1 MVNLIAQASC
11 GFMAFSCHDGHVK
24 DDVDERAKIRAI
36 SEPDH
41 GAEQLKIDE
50 EKG

>member
-1 MVNLIAQASC
+1 MVAQASC
-11 GFMAFSCHDGHVK
+11 GFIAFSCHDGHVK
-24 DDVDERAKIRAI
+24 DDADERAKISAI

-50 EKG
+50 EEG